1 MLGRERLRMVEGR
14 RTKRAEALRNPFRGS
29 FESSCR
35 RWFVFRP
42 VIGREWWR
50 QDTWWRTDMRGGR
63 SVGWTGV
70 RSDTGE
76 SVGRVKGRE
85 GGRADGG
92 SIEQIHV
99 AVGRTVRRPTV
110 EHTTV
115 GGTDGRAV
123 RRAGHAHDQS
133 QGSGGRSDTR
143 PCIRKIEGTP
153 GTNTDRCAVRVDA
166 KKRCSSWPISGRKPA
181 MPNWWSVALPTSSRL
196 SQMLSKGLG
205 SMIPASATAKDGE
218 RAEKQR
224 R

>member
-14 RTKRAEALRNPFRGS
+14 RTKRAEALRNPFRCS

-35 RWFVFRP
+35 RWFVFRR

-76 SVGRVKGRE
+76 SVGREKGRE

-99 AVGRTVRRPTV
+99 AVGCTVRRPTV

-123 RRAGHAHDQS
+123 RRPDGRT
-133 QGSGGRSDTR
+133 GGPTGWDMIKDKEAEADRTPDRALGKSKER
-143 PCIRKIEGTP
+143 PEQTP
-153 GTNTDRCAVRVDA
+153 TDVLCA
-166 KKRCSSWPISGRKPA
+166 W
-181 MPNWWSVALPTSSRL
+181 M
-196 SQMLSKGLG
+196 
-205 SMIPASATAKDGE
+205 
-218 RAEKQR
+218 QR
-224 R
+224 RGAPAGQYRDGSPPCPIGGAWRFRLLRV

>member
-14 RTKRAEALRNPFRGS
+14 RTKRAEARRNPFRGS

-76 SVGRVKGRE
+76 SVGREKGRE

-123 RRAGHAHDQS
+123 RRSTVGHADSRQ
-133 QGSGGRSDTR
+133 GGRMNGRTNGRAGGPTGWDTIKAKEVGADRTPDRAIGKSKER
-143 PCIRKIEGTP
+143 PEQTP
-153 GTNTDRCAVRVDA
+153 TDVLCAWMQRSGAPAGQYRDGSQP
-166 KKRCSSWPISGRKPA
+166 CPIGGAWRF
-181 MPNWWSVALPTSSRL
+181 RL
-196 SQMLSKGLG
+196 
-205 SMIPASATAKDGE
+205 
-218 RAEKQR
+218 R
-224 R
+224 RI

>member
-1 MLGRERLRMVEGR
+1 MRDFEGRTKFRTLSLFEALSVLGRERLRMVEGR
-14 RTKRAEALRNPFRGS
+14 RTKRAEARRNPFRGS

-35 RWFVFRP
+35 RCFVFRP

-123 RRAGHAHDQS
+123 RRAGT
-133 QGSGGRSDTR
+133 RSK
-143 PCIRKIEGTP
+143 PRKWRQIGH
-153 GTNTDRCAVRVDA
+153 
-166 KKRCSSWPISGRKPA
+166 
-181 MPNWWSVALPTSSRL
+181 PTVH
-196 SQMLSKGLG
+196 
-205 SMIPASATAKDGE
+205 
-218 RAEKQR
+218 
-224 R
+224 